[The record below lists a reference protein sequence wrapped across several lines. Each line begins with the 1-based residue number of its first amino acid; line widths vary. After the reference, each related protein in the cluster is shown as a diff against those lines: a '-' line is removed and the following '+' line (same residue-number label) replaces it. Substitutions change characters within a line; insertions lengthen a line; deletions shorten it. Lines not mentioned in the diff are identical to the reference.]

1 MPRLSSFLGIVIY
14 MYFGDHSPPHF
25 HARYGKHEAL
35 IAIGSTK
42 VIRGALPRPQLALA
56 VAWAL
61 LNHHALIKAWELA
74 VNHKNP
80 GKIPPL
86 RKGGKKSKK

>member
-14 MYFGDHSPPHF
+14 MYFRDHSPPHF
-25 HARYGKHEAL
+25 HAKYGKYEAQ

-42 VIRGALPRPQLALA
+42 VIRGSLPRPQLVLA
-56 VAWAL
+56 TAWAM
-61 LNHHALIKAWELA
+61 LNHDALIKAWELA
-74 VNHKNP
+74 SNRKNP

-86 RKGGKKSKK
+86 RKGKGGK